1 MSRLISLLTVALVA
15 MAPSASAQARW
26 PTERP
31 PRPLAAH
38 AVQFPPYEIRTLPNG
53 LQVVVVLHH
62 EQPVVSMRL
71 IIRAG
76 SAADPK
82 EKIGLAHLAA
92 SLLDQGTTTMS
103 ALEMNDAIDFIGGE
117 MGAGAGTDLTYLRMV
132 VMTDSFDT
140 GLHMLSD
147 MARHPAFAPAEIER
161 QRQQMLSGLQVS
173 QEDPGFIANS
183 VFDRLVYGTHP
194 YAFPDLGTPQTIAAI
209 SRNDLVAF
217 HERYFAPNNAILA
230 VVGDLTA
237 EEAFSGVARV
247 FGDWQRRDVPA
258 PAYPAPPTPARRV
271 IVVDKPDSVQT
282 EVRVGHV
289 GIKRNTPDYMAVN
302 LALRILGGEG
312 ANRLHQVLRTERSLT
327 YGAQAEMDTLAD
339 TGDFEAETNTR
350 TEATGEVVRLI
361 IDEFWRIQRERV
373 SERELSDAK
382 AYLTG
387 SFPLT
392 IETPDAIATQ
402 VLNVLFYGL
411 PVEELQTFRDEVNA
425 VTVDDIARVAREYL
439 HPDRL
444 SIVLVGNAPGFL
456 SQLGRNGL
464 PAVETIAMGDLDVTA
479 GDLRRP
485 GVAAGRPGAG
495 PPRPNGSPGAA
506 FGGAQV
512 VRVAYRR
519 QASGSVAPQNGD
531 RSRALLDSVVA
542 AKGGLETLRG
552 IKSIT
557 AVTRAQTQSPAGPIE
572 AQTTTYLQYPNH
584 IRVETMTPG
593 GTIVQ
598 VYDGARAWVK
608 DPRGTWDV
616 PDRMA
621 RELDS
626 SFARDIIALLVAA
639 EDGRVRS
646 RILPDFKGN
655 DGKLYR
661 ALEFSSPTLEP
672 TVLYIDPSTNLIA
685 RQTYVAGGQGQ
696 PVVEETFSDYR
707 EVGGV
712 QIAFTASVRQAGR
725 LVAERRVTAIK
736 LNAPI
741 DPALFKRPTT

>member
-1 MSRLISLLTVALVA
+1 MNRLTAALAVAIAVLVGA
-15 MAPSASAQARW
+15 SASAQTRW
-26 PTERP
+26 PTESP
-31 PRPLAAH
+31 PRPLASH
-38 AVQFPPYEIRTLPNG
+38 AVRFPPYEIRTLPNG

-71 IIRAG
+71 IVRAG
-76 SAADPK
+76 SAADPR
-82 EKIGLAHLAA
+82 EKIGLAHLVA

-117 MGAGAGTDLTYLRMV
+117 MNAGAGTDLTFLRTV

-140 GLHMLSD
+140 GLRMLSD
-147 MARHPAFAPAEIER
+147 MARHPAFALAEIDR
-161 QRQQMLSGLQVS
+161 QRQQTLSNLQVS
-173 QEDPGFIANS
+173 QEDPSFIANS
-183 VFDRLVYGTHP
+183 VFDRLVYGSHP
-194 YAFPDLGTPQTIAAI
+194 YAFPDLGTPQTIGAI
-209 SRNDLVAF
+209 TRDDLVAF
-217 HERYFAPNNAILA
+217 HDRYFVPNNAILA
-230 VVGDLTA
+230 VVGDLTTD
-237 EEAFSGVARV
+237 EAFSAVARV
-247 FGDWQRRDVPA
+247 FGDWERRDPPA
-258 PAYPAPPTPARRV
+258 AAYPAPPASARRV
-271 IVVDKPDSVQT
+271 VVVDRPDAVQT

-289 GIKRNTPDYMAVN
+289 GIKRNSPDYMAVN

-327 YGAQAEMDTLAD
+327 YGAQAQMDTLAD

-373 SERELSDAK
+373 SERELADAK

-402 VLNVLFYGL
+402 VLNVVFYGL

-444 SIVLVGNAPGFL
+444 SIVLVGNAAGFR
-456 SQLGRNGL
+456 SQLARIGL
-464 PAVETIAMGDLDVTA
+464 PAVDTIAVGDLDVTS
-479 GDLRRP
+479 GDLRRQ
-485 GVAAGRPGAG
+485 GVAPGRPGGAA
-495 PPRPNGSPGAA
+495 RPGGSPGAA
-506 FGGAQV
+506 HTGAQA
-512 VRVAYRR
+512 VRVAYRP
-519 QASGSVAPQNGD
+519 QAGGSAAPQEAD
-531 RSRALLDSVVA
+531 RTRALLDAVVA
-542 AKGGLETLRG
+542 AKGGLDTLRG

-557 AVTRAQTQSPAGPIE
+557 AVTRAQMQTPGGPVA

-584 IRVETMTPG
+584 VRVETAVPQ
-593 GTIVQ
+593 GTVIQ
-598 VYDGARAWVK
+598 AYDGAHAWTR
-608 DPRGTWDV
+608 DPAGTHDI

-639 EDGRVRS
+639 EEGRVRP
-646 RILPDFKGN
+646 RLLPDYRAA
-655 DGKLYR
+655 DGKTYR

-672 TVLYIDPSTNLIA
+672 TVLYIDPATNLIA
-685 RQTYVAGGQGQ
+685 RQTYVPGGQGQ
-696 PVVEETFSDYR
+696 PLVEETFTDYR
-707 EVGGV
+707 AVGGV
-712 QIAFTASVRQAGR
+712 QIAFTATVRQAGQV
-725 LVAERRVTAIK
+725 VAERRVSDIK
-736 LNAPI
+736 FNAPI
-741 DPALFKRPTT
+741 DPALFRRPAS